1 MTDLGGNETTWLDEG
16 EQRSWRALLMGMTL
30 LLDQLDDDLHRAC
43 NLSLTEYE
51 ILVRLSERDG
61 RQMRMAQL
69 ADALAHS
76 RSRVTH
82 TVTRMERAG
91 LVVRTSS
98 PEDGRG
104 VVASMTD
111 KGYDLLVRIAPL
123 HVTGVRRHLVD
134 LVSRED
140 FSAVGRVMNAV
151 SDHLVAGHPEMELR
165 RVSGSVD
172 GGRASQRD

>member
-1 MTDLGGNETTWLDEG
+1 MTDRGGNETIWLDEDQ
-16 EQRSWRALLMGMTL
+16 QRSWRALLMGMTL
-30 LLDQLDDDLHRAC
+30 LLDRLDDDLHRAC
-43 NLSLTEYE
+43 DLSLVEYE
-51 ILVRLSERDG
+51 ILVRLSEREG

-82 TVTRMERAG
+82 TITRMEHAG

-111 KGYDLLVRIAPL
+111 RGYDLLVRVAPI
-123 HVTGVRRHLVD
+123 HVTGVRDHLVD

-140 FSAVGRVMNAV
+140 FEAVGRVMNAV
-151 SDHLVAGHPEMELR
+151 ADHLVAGHPEMEMR
-165 RVSGSVD
+165 PR
-172 GGRASQRD
+172 